1 MSTNAQI
8 PRAADG
14 LVCPLHK
21 ADTAEVCHRC
31 PLWVQIRGTD
41 PQTGAEVDRWSCS
54 LSLLPMLL
62 IEGAH
67 QTRQLAGAT
76 ESFRNEMSTA
86 HQVAQAMFTAAVTS
100 PPAPVAMGAAV
111 PARPGLLGRVFRLGR
126 G

>member
-1 MSTNAQI
+1 MSNAQI

-14 LVCPLHK
+14 LVCPYHQ

-31 PLWVQIRGTD
+31 PKWVQIRGTD
-41 PQTGAEVDRWSCS
+41 PQGGEVDRWSCADA
-54 LSLLPMLL
+54 LLPMLL

-76 ESFRNEMSTA
+76 ESFRNEMTQA
-86 HQVAQAMFTAAVTS
+86 HRVAQAMFTAAVTN
-100 PPAPVAMGAAV
+100 PVVVPMGPAAT
-111 PARPGLLGRVFRLGR
+111 ARPSLLGRVFRLGR